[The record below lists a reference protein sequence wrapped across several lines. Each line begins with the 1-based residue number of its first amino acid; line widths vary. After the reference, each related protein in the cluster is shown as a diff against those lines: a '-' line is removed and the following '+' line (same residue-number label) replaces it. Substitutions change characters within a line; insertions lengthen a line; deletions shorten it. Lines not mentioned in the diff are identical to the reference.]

1 MAICKVRK
9 NFHQARWDE
18 PMIYELSTPGVR
30 GILTPEVED
39 EISASV
45 GDVAGGLAKSIK
57 RKEAPQLP
65 EIDQKHVLE
74 HWLHLSQET
83 MGSNLSTDISEGT
96 CTMKYNPRINEEV
109 VALPDF
115 AEVHPLQDESTCQ
128 GALEFMYSFEQ
139 MIKEISGL
147 DRVSFQPGGG
157 NHAVYTAASI
167 MRAYHASRTTL
178 NATPLLRP
186 SSLTPVMPRLRRRR
200 DTKL

>member
-1 MAICKVRK
+1 
-9 NFHQARWDE
+9 
-18 PMIYELSTPGVR
+18 VR
-30 GILTPEVED
+30 GILPPEVED

-45 GDVAGGLAKSIK
+45 GDIAGGLPDSIK

-65 EIDQKHVLE
+65 EVDQKHVLE

-83 MGSNLSTDISEGT
+83 MGSNLSPDISEGT

-139 MIKEISGL
+139 MIKEVSGM

-167 MRAYHASRTTL
+167 MRAYHESRNDSKRDTIITTIFSHPCD
-178 NATPLLRP
+178 ARP
-186 SSLTPVMPRLRRRR
+186 RSLQGRREGRRGPLRRYFHDQSRGHR
-200 DTKL
+200 YF